1 MSRLVSSFLIDPK
14 IESAVGLIRDN
25 LLKADELPLTFP
37 ESGLGEAL
45 ALDLLAPYV
54 IGKAAHLD
62 APHALANM
70 DPPTPWITWVIA
82 LWNARLNQ
90 NLLHPSTAPFAKD
103 AERRVIAWLSPF
115 FGMQGGHMCSGSTL
129 ANLTALWVARDVG
142 NIEKVVASEA
152 SHLSIRKAAQILR
165 IPYEEIATTRRGRLD
180 VSKINDISNA
190 CLVLNTGTTATGAID
205 DLTLAGR
212 SKWTHIDAAWGGP
225 LRLSSLYAK
234 RLSGIEKADSVS
246 VSCHKLLMQ
255 PKDSALV
262 MFRDISLSNSAIS
275 FGSGYL
281 AEPNVGIQGS
291 RAAAANVLF
300 GTLLALGRA
309 GFEELINHL
318 IKMADLLA
326 ERLSASEEIE
336 LLCTPSTG
344 VVVFRPLNQDTQ
356 MFYEELPSGMFSTC
370 VIREKKWLRAV
381 AANPLA
387 DIDLIMEN
395 VSNALRQL
403 E

>member
-1 MSRLVSSFLIDPK
+1 LIDPR
-14 IESAVGLIRDN
+14 IESAIGLIRDN
-25 LLKADELPLTFP
+25 LLEADELPLMLP
-37 ESGLGEAL
+37 EAGLGEVL
-45 ALDLLAPYV
+45 TLDLLAPHV

-62 APHALANM
+62 APHAFANM

-103 AERRVIAWLSPF
+103 AERRVISWLSPF

-225 LRLSSLYAK
+225 LRLSSLHAS
-234 RLSGIEKADSVS
+234 RLDGIAGADSVS

-262 MFRDISLSNSAIS
+262 MFRDTSLSNSVTS
-275 FGSGYL
+275 FGGGYL
-281 AEPNVGIQGS
+281 AEPNIGIQGS
-291 RAAAANVLF
+291 RGAAANILL
-300 GTLLALGRA
+300 GTLIALGRA
-309 GFEELINHL
+309 GIEELIDHL
-318 IKMADLLA
+318 MKMGDLLA
-326 ERLSASEEIE
+326 ERLSSFEELE
-336 LLCTPSTG
+336 LLCAPSTG
-344 VVVFRPLNQDTQ
+344 IVVFRPCNQRTQ
-356 MFYEELPSGMFSTC
+356 AFYEELPPGMFSTC
-370 VIREKKWLRAV
+370 VIREEKWLRAV
-381 AANPLA
+381 AANPLV
-387 DIDLIMEN
+387 DIDCIMES
-395 VSNALRQL
+395 VSSVLRN
-403 E
+403 